1 MYRLDGFLL
10 RVVIIVYQE
19 EDMKRICFITI
30 GLILVTSLLYAGGSA
45 SLPTK
50 YPVVLIHGIAMND
63 INVLGV
69 DYFYGIQNE
78 LEDEGYTVFV
88 TTQDCFNSTESR
100 AREVFQQL
108 LSIKAI
114 HPEYTKFNIIAHS
127 QGALDA
133 RYLTSNLSTTIN
145 GKLVK
150 GSDLVASITSISG
163 VHRGSPIADL
173 VLGILPS
180 GVPRDVVAGVV
191 NIFWKLFFR
200 NETANSE
207 AAVRSLA
214 TSYMVNTFNPNVKD
228 VPGIYYQSYAGR
240 IKTITATFLVTAP
253 LNAFIKSVDG
263 ANDCMVS
270 VNSAKWGNFR
280 GDITGAWWCGGVD
293 HFMEI
298 GHLFGVTPG
307 FNAPDFYVSIAKDL
321 QNRGY

>member
-1 MYRLDGFLL
+1 
-10 RVVIIVYQE
+10 
-19 EDMKRICFITI
+19 MKRICFITI
-30 GLILVTSLLYAGGSA
+30 GLLLVTSLLYAGGST

-50 YPVVLIHGIAMND
+50 YPVVLVHGIAMND

-100 AREVFQQL
+100 AREVFQEL

-133 RYLTSNLSTTIN
+133 RYLASNLSTTIN
-145 GKLVK
+145 GKVIK
-150 GSDLVASITSISG
+150 GSDLVATITSISG
-163 VHRGSPIADL
+163 VHRGSPVADL
-173 VLGILPS
+173 VLGILPA
-180 GVPRDVVAGVV
+180 GVARDVAAGVV
-191 NIFWKLFFR
+191 NIFWKLFFK
-200 NETANSE
+200 NESSNSE

-214 TSYMVNTFNPNVKD
+214 SAYMINTFNPNVKD
-228 VPGIYYQSYAGR
+228 VPGIYYQSYAGK
-240 IKTITATFLVTAP
+240 IKTITTTFLVSAP
-253 LNAFIKSVDG
+253 LNAYIKSVDG

-280 GDITGAWWCGGVD
+280 GEMTGAWWCGGVD

-321 QNRGY
+321 QKRGY